1 MKRLSSALEYSLTLL
16 QRRDYCSQELG
27 LRLEKRGY
35 KKEEIAEALSRLE
48 QWGYLD
54 DKAYLLR
61 KVDKYLEAGKSRA
74 YIRQRL
80 LLSGIKPEMIEDGLE
95 QLYPLEK
102 EKETI
107 KFWWEKIFG
116 QSEQTVP
123 GKKEIIKWARRLYAA
138 GFPSEEI
145 KPYLNQDEES

>member
-1 MKRLSSALEYSLTLL
+1 MKPLISALEYSLTLL
-16 QRRDYCSQELG
+16 QRRDYCRQELG
-27 LRLEKRGY
+27 FKLEKRGY
-35 KKEEIAEALSRLE
+35 KKDEIAEALSRLE

-54 DKAYLLR
+54 DMAYLLR
-61 KVDKYLEAGKSRA
+61 KVDKYLEVGKSRA
-74 YIRQRL
+74 FIRQRL

-95 QLYPLEK
+95 QLYPVEK

-138 GFPSEEI
+138 GFPPEEI